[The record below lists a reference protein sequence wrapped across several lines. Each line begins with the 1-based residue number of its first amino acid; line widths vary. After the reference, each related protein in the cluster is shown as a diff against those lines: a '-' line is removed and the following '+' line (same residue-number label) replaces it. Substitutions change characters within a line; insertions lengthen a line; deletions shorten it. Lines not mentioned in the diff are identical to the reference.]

1 MALAGADTRPSRL
14 IKHITEIEIA
24 KEKRGKA
31 FKLRYRVPSDPDRRM
46 LGEDG
51 VEVPAH
57 VIRVDKTGFAQIEY
71 EDGTGHNVEILW
83 V

>member
-1 MALAGADTRPSRL
+1 MAIAEARSSRCV
-14 IKHITEIEIA
+14 KHVTEIEVA

-31 FKLRYRVPSDPDRRM
+31 FELRYRAPSDPGRRM

-71 EDGTGHNVEILW
+71 EDGTGHNVEVFW